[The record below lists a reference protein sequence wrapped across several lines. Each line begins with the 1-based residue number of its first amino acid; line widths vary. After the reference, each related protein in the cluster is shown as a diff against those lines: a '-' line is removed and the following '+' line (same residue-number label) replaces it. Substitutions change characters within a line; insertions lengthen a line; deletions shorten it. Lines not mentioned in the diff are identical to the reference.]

1 MGSFTSVNLDT
12 SKCLPENNAL
22 KKLNDNDNVNLPK
35 TNDSN
40 ITIWDSEMKRESN
53 ICENNSSEITET
65 VLLTNRITFK
75 RKLNSEFNLEYMY
88 NIKIRPHQN
97 ETNSFTCDQSVDLI
111 ETDTPEI
118 DLFQIE
124 HNKKAFKINQTKDW
138 INKHKIKKA
147 KTIKKKYA
155 NNDIL
160 SSSAGGNRPRRSMR
174 HKFRRTFIPIYEIQ
188 KIKGVEEEVIGVPN
202 LIGTKL
208 NLENS
213 KKISML

>member
-12 SKCLPENNAL
+12 SKSISEQNSLN
-22 KKLNDNDNVNLPK
+22 KLNDNVNVAK

-53 ICENNSSEITET
+53 VCEYNSSEITET

-97 ETNSFTCDQSVDLI
+97 ETNSFAYDQSVDLI
-111 ETDTPEI
+111 ETDAPEI
-118 DLFQIE
+118 DLLQIE
-124 HNKKAFKINQTKDW
+124 DNNKSFKINQTKDW

-147 KTIKKKYA
+147 RTIKKKYA

-160 SSSAGGNRPRRSMR
+160 SSSGNTRPRRSMR
-174 HKFRRTFIPIYEIQ
+174 HKFRRTFTPIYEIQ
-188 KIKGVEEEVIGVPN
+188 QIKGVEEEVIGVPN

-213 KKISML
+213 KNLSMF